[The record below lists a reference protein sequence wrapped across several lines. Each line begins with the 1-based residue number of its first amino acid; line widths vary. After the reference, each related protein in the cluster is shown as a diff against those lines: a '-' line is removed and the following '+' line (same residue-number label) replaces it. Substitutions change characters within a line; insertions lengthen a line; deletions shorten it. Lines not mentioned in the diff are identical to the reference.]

1 VLGQISRVEALDG
14 LTLYERRARERTMTP
29 SSRRFILEQLRIH
42 RNMSLATVR
51 PDGYP
56 QATTVAYANDGLAI
70 YFACER
76 TSQKA
81 RNLRRSP
88 KVSLTINRDW
98 AGWKKITGL
107 SMGATAR
114 ILERKT
120 DIARAYAALSRK
132 FNSMKGLSAEDVAAM
147 AFVRVQPKV
156 VSMLDYRRGFGWTR
170 LVRVSQVPR
179 TNK

>member
-1 VLGQISRVEALDG
+1 
-14 LTLYERRARERTMTP
+14 MTP
-29 SSRRFILEQLRIH
+29 SAKRFILEQLRIH

-56 QATTVAYANDGLAI
+56 QATTVAYANDGLTL

-76 TSQKA
+76 DSQKA

-88 KVSLTINRDW
+88 KVSLTINKDW
-98 AGWKKITGL
+98 VGWEKITGL
-107 SMGATAR
+107 SMGGTAK
-114 ILERKT
+114 ILERPADT
-120 DIARAYAALSRK
+120 RRAQALLARK
-132 FNSMKGLSAEDVAAM
+132 FKEMKGLSAQDLAAT

-170 LVRVSQVPR
+170 QVRVR
-179 TNK
+179 

>member
-1 VLGQISRVEALDG
+1 
-14 LTLYERRARERTMTP
+14 MTP
-29 SSRRFILEQLRIH
+29 SSKHFILEQLKIH

-56 QATTVAYANDGLAI
+56 QATTVAYANDGLTI

-76 TSQKA
+76 NSQKA

-107 SMGATAR
+107 SMGGNAK
-114 ILERKT
+114 ILERET
-120 DIARAYAALSRK
+120 DTARAYAVLSRK
-132 FNSMKGLSAEDVAAM
+132 FKAMRGLSAEDLAAM

-156 VSMLDYRRGFGWTR
+156 VSMLDYRRGFGWTK
-170 LVRVSQVPR
+170 LVRVS
-179 TNK
+179 